1 MQTMAPRASKDNT
14 MPPFVSASGLQQT
27 ALIVLRT
34 LVGWHFLY
42 EGYTKLLQP
51 AWSRAGAPAATG
63 PLAEL
68 FHSLGNASWIGT
80 LDIAVAA
87 LLVAVGLSLML
98 GLFTQA
104 GCAGAFA
111 LLAMFYLSAIPLGLP
126 EARAEGTYLIVN
138 KNLIEAAAVLV
149 LWSFRTGRMAG
160 FDQYFSRKLV
170 SRNSDSSHKSRTGH
184 PASLR
189 CSSLKYAEYSR
200 SSRLVSRAPRSATHA
215 ANHWSG
221 TLAPDS
227 PVSSGRKR

>member
-1 MQTMAPRASKDNT
+1 MTN
-14 MPPFVSASGLQQT
+14 LQQT

-51 AWSRAGAPAATG
+51 AWSRAGAPAAAWSSAGYLKAATG

-68 FHSLGNASWIGT
+68 FHSLGNASWIGA

-104 GCAGAFA
+104 GCAGALL

-149 LWSFRTGRMAG
+149 LWSFRTGRIAG

-170 SRNSDSSHKSRTGH
+170 SGSPLSS
-184 PASLR
+184 
-189 CSSLKYAEYSR
+189 
-200 SSRLVSRAPRSATHA
+200 APRENHDLTPTESA
-215 ANHWSG
+215 S
-221 TLAPDS
+221 
-227 PVSSGRKR
+227 